1 MHHRPAPHLTAV
13 LDLEGPSARHVLL
26 PVGPRVPDH
35 PGNVVTRA
43 RVADPQALLL
53 LLPSRLW
60 ASLEG
65 GRVASLCLAEV
76 RENYTNIEGWRVSV
90 ESFIYTLKQN
100 NWWVARRFL

>member
-1 MHHRPAPHLTAV
+1 MHVFLIIQVV
-13 LDLEGPSARHVLL
+13 LVHVHVFLFL
-26 PVGPRVPDH
+26 
-35 PGNVVTRA
+35 
-43 RVADPQALLL
+43 QALLL

-100 NWWVARRFL
+100 NW